1 VSVSH
6 SRGVSTGAYAVLALA
21 AFISLFPLALMLV
34 NGLKTATEVNASP
47 LSLPAAPQFVNF
59 SNAWR
64 DAGFGRALLN
74 STLVAG
80 LTIVL
85 VCVTSSMTAYVLARR
100 KIRAWRGV
108 STYLLACTTL
118 PAQLFLFPLYF
129 GFSKLGLIN
138 NPLALALVYT
148 ALYSPFAV
156 FLLRTYFIAV
166 PLEIEESAQMDG
178 ATPWQ
183 TFSKVVL
190 PIVRPGILTLAI
202 LTGLFAWNEFLFAA
216 TFMQEKTAQTGI
228 VAFFTLSGQYT
239 SDWGEIMAGALILV
253 APIIALFLFL
263 QRYFVEGMSSG
274 SVKG

>member
-1 VSVSH
+1 MRRRPATSAGS
-6 SRGVSTGAYAVLALA
+6 YIVLAVA
-21 AFISLFPLALMLV
+21 AFVALFPLALMLM
-34 NGLKTATEVNASP
+34 NGFKTMAEVNTSP
-47 LSLPAAPQFVNF
+47 LSWPESPQFVNF

-74 STLVAG
+74 SVLVAG

-100 KIRAWRGV
+100 KIRAWRGL

-138 NPLALALVYT
+138 NPLALALMYT

-166 PLEIEESAQMDG
+166 PVEIEESAQMDG

-183 TFSKVVL
+183 TFSQVVL

-216 TFMQEKTAQTGI
+216 TFMQEKTAQTAI

-253 APIIALFLFL
+253 APIIALFLLL

>member
-1 VSVSH
+1 
-6 SRGVSTGAYAVLALA
+6 
-21 AFISLFPLALMLV
+21 
-34 NGLKTATEVNASP
+34 
-47 LSLPAAPQFVNF
+47 
-59 SNAWR
+59 
-64 DAGFGRALLN
+64 
-74 STLVAG
+74 
-80 LTIVL
+80 
-85 VCVTSSMTAYVLARR
+85 
-100 KIRAWRGV
+100 
-108 STYLLACTTL
+108 
-118 PAQLFLFPLYF
+118 
-129 GFSKLGLIN
+129 
-138 NPLALALVYT
+138 
-148 ALYSPFAV
+148 
-156 FLLRTYFIAV
+156 
-166 PLEIEESAQMDG
+166 MDG

-239 SDWGEIMAGALILV
+239 SDWGEIMAGAMILV